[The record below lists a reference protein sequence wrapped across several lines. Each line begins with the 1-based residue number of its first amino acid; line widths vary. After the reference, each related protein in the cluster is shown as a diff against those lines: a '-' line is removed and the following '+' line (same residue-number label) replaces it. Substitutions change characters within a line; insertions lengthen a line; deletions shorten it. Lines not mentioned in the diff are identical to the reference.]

1 MGRHGHDA
9 AGEPRART
17 EQPGHGARAARARQS
32 RGERVHAVR
41 WGVWLRRLRRWIERG
56 TGGIGAA
63 HREGGRGRACDGGGG
78 AVVYIDVEMPRP
90 WRRNRL
96 DPERTVRLGS
106 GSSVG
111 TKETSAGRLLDTLVQ
126 QGEASGRDDDYG
138 AAPEASAPL
147 PDRVRGG
154 NEGTGHL
161 GFVLGLGMVLYTA
174 GTRRMV
180 DTAVMEAW
188 MCATHRSLPP
198 VQRRWRRPWWAW
210 AALL

>member
-1 MGRHGHDA
+1 M
-9 AGEPRART
+9 
-17 EQPGHGARAARARQS
+17 
-32 RGERVHAVR
+32 
-41 WGVWLRRLRRWIERG
+41 
-56 TGGIGAA
+56 
-63 HREGGRGRACDGGGG
+63 
-78 AVVYIDVEMPRP
+78 VYIDVEMPRP

-154 NEGTGHL
+154 NEGTWRL